1 MPERK
6 RDGVATTIGLFTFL
20 GGVGL
25 IVATFWLAQTMFSVE
40 PGDAIGIEAGKP
52 LDLNNVVAAG
62 VWILMRVILLV
73 VMAGIGSAVATRGI
87 KLYTHSSDAAKKD

>member
-1 MPERK
+1 MPERR
-6 RDGVATTIGLFTFL
+6 RDGFATTIGLLTFL

-25 IVATFWLAQTMFSVE
+25 IVATFWLAQSMFSVDPE
-40 PGDAIGIEAGKP
+40 DALGIQKGSP

-62 VWILMRVILLV
+62 VWILMRVILLI

-87 KLYTHSSDAAKKD
+87 KLYTQSGDLSKKD